1 MNVFFLMRTHAW
13 AGGVRPG
20 RQSSLWQCAQYLRQL
35 GLPLPDS
42 GVSGKDKDKDRPAVA
57 VEAEG
62 RCRCTAATQC
72 TRARGLTLRGR
83 WAHWGATVNARWT
96 ALAILFVGLSGV
108 SVCTRT
114 WTERKSEARGGGARA
129 EIWAGQG
136 CA

>member
-1 MNVFFLMRTHAW
+1 MRTHAW

-83 WAHWGATVNARWT
+83 LGALECHRER
-96 ALAILFVGLSGV
+96 ALDGVGDP
-108 SVCTRT
+108 VCRPQRRVGMH
-114 WTERKSEARGGGARA
+114 EDVDRA
-129 EIWAGQG
+129 EIGGEGWGG
-136 CA
+136 EG